1 MPEAHRPYAPGKYF
15 VNRMCHLKSIL
26 FRSFGD
32 WDRFSWVQWTAW
44 CRNFRSP
51 LQESSTPAP
60 HQSSNGL
67 LPDKR
72 LASVSHPWCA
82 MLTYSDVSTVRIGSV
97 NDLTGGKE
105 MTANGTCATDLSL
118 VFEGIFANLFLTE
131 YLWAISVAFCGT
143 FHRQPDIL
151 ADFISHYLKDQAF
164 EAMQDTSMVQ
174 ATGRKDLLHRSIGTT
189 WKPPGWQCLCT
200 RWGEMWERC
209 VCMQVTVEL
218 TKILK
223 SSKILNSTHS
233 LCGMVSWC
241 PSSFL

>member
-32 WDRFSWVQWTAW
+32 WDRFSWVQWCSMQNHQAHFSI
-44 CRNFRSP
+44 NLPSFRSP

-105 MTANGTCATDLSL
+105 MIANGTRVTDLSL
-118 VFEGIFANLFLTE
+118 VLEGIFANLFLTE
-131 YLWAISVAFCGT
+131 YLWAISVVFVGL
-143 FHRQPDIL
+143 F
-151 ADFISHYLKDQAF
+151 
-164 EAMQDTSMVQ
+164 
-174 ATGRKDLLHRSIGTT
+174 TGSQIFWLI
-189 WKPPGWQCLCT
+189 
-200 RWGEMWERC
+200 
-209 VCMQVTVEL
+209 
-218 TKILK
+218 
-223 SSKILNSTHS
+223 
-233 LCGMVSWC
+233 
-241 PSSFL
+241 SFLITSRIKRLKLCKIPHGPSDRT